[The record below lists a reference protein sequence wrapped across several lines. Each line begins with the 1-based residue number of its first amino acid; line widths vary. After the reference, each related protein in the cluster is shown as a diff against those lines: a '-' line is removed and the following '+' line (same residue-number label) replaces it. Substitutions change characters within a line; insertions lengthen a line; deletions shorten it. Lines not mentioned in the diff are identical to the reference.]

1 MTDSLLFSWDELFD
15 SSQITNSPI
24 GSTNE
29 LRLIENDL
37 GIHSNQYTVYSQPK
51 DTIDSILDPDY
62 LASMIDKVIIQILKS
77 LYLLIALFLIF
88 LEYQIAIQRRRILII
103 FLNKFLILKKDK
115 KFYFLTLKT
124 RRESLD
130 SYFK

>member
-62 LASMIDKVIIQILKS
+62 LASMIDNVIIQILKV
-77 LYLLIALFLIF
+77 YKNLLIALF
-88 LEYQIAIQRRRILII
+88 
-103 FLNKFLILKKDK
+103 
-115 KFYFLTLKT
+115 
-124 RRESLD
+124 
-130 SYFK
+130 